1 MKKSYFLFFIVGII
15 VLFYSCGQSD
25 YDFSKRAPTSQKGIY
40 PFWLEAQKNEQMS
53 KATSYPLF
61 HDFTFQDSRQKSG
74 ILFKHHITD
83 DSGKNFKANHYDH
96 GNGVVIA
103 DINNDGFYDIYF
115 ISQIGPNELWKNLG
129 NGQFENITVQ
139 AGLSNTDLG
148 TGVTASFADIDND
161 GDPDLYATFVKT
173 GNMLFQNDGK
183 GNFID
188 ISETSGL
195 NYRGHSS
202 GATFFDYDRDG
213 LLDLFLSNIGT
224 YTTDE
229 IDTMVVD
236 GTKYNY
242 FVGVKDGFGGH
253 LKPER
258 TERSILYKNLG
269 NNRFLDVS
277 ESTGL
282 VDTAWTGDAFPLD
295 ANADGWTD
303 LFVLNM
309 QGHDE
314 YYENIAGKHFKKK
327 SRALFPKTSWGS
339 MSAKYFDFDNDGQL
353 DIFITDMH
361 SDMSERIPPEK
372 EKLKSNMQWPES
384 FLQSGGQSI
393 FGNAFFKQTTPG
405 SFQEISDQIG
415 AENYWPWGLSTG
427 DINADGFEDV
437 FITCSMN
444 YPYRYRS
451 NILLLNNRGE
461 QFLNSEFILG
471 VEPRKDSLY
480 AQPWFTIDCSGAEK
494 GHKECKGQEGEVVFW
509 SALGSR
515 SSVIFDLDNDGDLD
529 IVTNE
534 FNNFPM
540 VLVSNLSEQK
550 TNLKY
555 LKIKLTGTTS
565 NRNGLG
571 AQVKLTADG
580 KSITKVM
587 DGKSG
592 YLSQSVYP
600 LYFGLADA
608 KTIEKVEIFWPS
620 GHVQILEGPFELNSM
635 IEIVETKN
643 SN

>member
-1 MKKSYFLFFIVGII
+1 
-15 VLFYSCGQSD
+15 
-25 YDFSKRAPTSQKGIY
+25 
-40 PFWLEAQKNEQMS
+40 
-53 KATSYPLF
+53 
-61 HDFTFQDSRQKSG
+61 
-74 ILFKHHITD
+74 
-83 DSGKNFKANHYDH
+83 
-96 GNGVVIA
+96 
-103 DINNDGFYDIYF
+103 
-115 ISQIGPNELWKNLG
+115 
-129 NGQFENITVQ
+129 
-139 AGLSNTDLG
+139 
-148 TGVTASFADIDND
+148 
-161 GDPDLYATFVKT
+161 
-173 GNMLFQNDGK
+173 
-183 GNFID
+183 
-188 ISETSGL
+188 
-195 NYRGHSS
+195 
-202 GATFFDYDRDG
+202 
-213 LLDLFLSNIGT
+213 
-224 YTTDE
+224 
-229 IDTMVVD
+229 
-236 GTKYNY
+236 
-242 FVGVKDGFGGH
+242 
-253 LKPER
+253 
-258 TERSILYKNLG
+258 
-269 NNRFLDVS
+269 
-277 ESTGL
+277 
-282 VDTAWTGDAFPLD
+282 
-295 ANADGWTD
+295 
-303 LFVLNM
+303 
-309 QGHDE
+309 
-314 YYENIAGKHFKKK
+314 
-327 SRALFPKTSWGS
+327 
-339 MSAKYFDFDNDGQL
+339 
-353 DIFITDMH
+353 
-361 SDMSERIPPEK
+361 
-372 EKLKSNMQWPES
+372 
-384 FLQSGGQSI
+384 
-393 FGNAFFKQTTPG
+393 
-405 SFQEISDQIG
+405 
-415 AENYWPWGLSTG
+415 
-427 DINADGFEDV
+427 
-437 FITCSMN
+437 MN